1 MKIKIEYF
9 DNQID
14 INNEFIN
21 SIEIENKK
29 YFYRFVND
37 LYYLENGKFPDSIVC
52 FDNNGK
58 EIDLSNKIK
67 VYVDFFNF
75 NFENKKYSN
84 DIIKYLNDNI
94 TDIDKDILLKQ
105 YNKFI
110 LAYHKILNDVDLP
123 LFINN
128 DTSIDNIV
136 KTLKVSIES
145 KEGLLNNLLL
155 LIDIER
161 NLLTK
166 NVLVFINLKQYLDKN
181 ELSEL
186 YKYSIYNQISIVLV
200 DSQSYGVKLDFEKKI
215 IIDQDL
221 DEFVL

>member
-181 ELSEL
+181 ELIEL